1 MTSTVKCV
9 SAPGLLIRSEHQV
22 LYFLSFFFFFSVIVY
37 YGFDI
42 TKYHLPNGK
51 LNFVIPNASGIYSLP
66 FFYCYCAIYILHVEY
81 KHTYTYSVSLYPVLL

>member
-22 LYFLSFFFFFSVIVY
+22 LYFLPFFFFFSVIVY

-66 FFYCYCAIYILHVEY
+66 FFIVIVL
-81 KHTYTYSVSLYPVLL
+81 YTYYKSSISMHTHMV